1 MFSRIKPGKGEFRVF
16 VAVAMAL
23 ALTGTVGAETWK
35 ARDLKYTIARAG
47 LRIGPFR
54 IQPVLYLTDAGFDSN
69 IYGQT
74 DRPVRDYW
82 LQAGPGVSVYLPFR
96 KKIVFSLTE
105 SPRYVYFFN
114 TTRER
119 AWNNYLKGDVSFLFN
134 KIFLNGGFIYNNYKY
149 RYPFEIDIWPRLKET
164 GAFGSILYQVSKRT
178 SFSVAARTTSSAFEN
193 LEAEFQNLKVRLSR
207 REDYLTISG
216 YYQVTPRVMFN
227 VSGEYGRIEFVDPTW
242 SFGDSQ
248 TWAGYGGIDFSPGG
262 KIRGN
267 IKLGYKKLAAL
278 ALGRKGFEGVVGS
291 STLSA
296 RIFRAL
302 TVRGQYGRDVY
313 YSAWYD
319 NALFVSNRCG
329 AGVSLYLISRKV
341 RLDYDYII
349 NRQSYSWQGGEVPTS
364 GGAEPRIDQDYQIAG
379 VFFRLRE
386 NIGIGIRGG
395 TYVWRYSAN
404 SAKARRAFIGLN
416 LTYDY

>member
-1 MFSRIKPGKGEFRVF
+1 MFSRIKPGIAEFCVF
-16 VAVAMAL
+16 AAVAMAL

-54 IQPVLYLTDAGFDSN
+54 IQPVLYLTDAGYDSN

-114 TTRER
+114 TARER

-178 SFSVAARTTSSAFEN
+178 SFSVAARTTSYAFEN
-193 LEAEFQNLKVRLSR
+193 LEAEPEGRLPDDLGLLPSHAAGHVQRQRGIRPDRVRRSNLELR
-207 REDYLTISG
+207 RFAEL
-216 YYQVTPRVMFN
+216 
-227 VSGEYGRIEFVDPTW
+227 
-242 SFGDSQ
+242 
-248 TWAGYGGIDFSPGG
+248 GGIRRDRLQPW
-262 KIRGN
+262 
-267 IKLGYKKLAAL
+267 
-278 ALGRKGFEGVVGS
+278 RKNP
-291 STLSA
+291 
-296 RIFRAL
+296 
-302 TVRGQYGRDVY
+302 GQY
-313 YSAWYD
+313 
-319 NALFVSNRCG
+319 
-329 AGVSLYLISRKV
+329 
-341 RLDYDYII
+341 
-349 NRQSYSWQGGEVPTS
+349 
-364 GGAEPRIDQDYQIAG
+364 
-379 VFFRLRE
+379 
-386 NIGIGIRGG
+386 
-395 TYVWRYSAN
+395 
-404 SAKARRAFIGLN
+404 
-416 LTYDY
+416 

>member
-1 MFSRIKPGKGEFRVF
+1 
-16 VAVAMAL
+16 
-23 ALTGTVGAETWK
+23 
-35 ARDLKYTIARAG
+35 
-47 LRIGPFR
+47 
-54 IQPVLYLTDAGFDSN
+54 
-69 IYGQT
+69 
-74 DRPVRDYW
+74 
-82 LQAGPGVSVYLPFR
+82 
-96 KKIVFSLTE
+96 
-105 SPRYVYFFN
+105 
-114 TTRER
+114 
-119 AWNNYLKGDVSFLFN
+119 
-134 KIFLNGGFIYNNYKY
+134 
-149 RYPFEIDIWPRLKET
+149 
-164 GAFGSILYQVSKRT
+164 
-178 SFSVAARTTSSAFEN
+178 
-193 LEAEFQNLKVRLSR
+193 
-207 REDYLTISG
+207 
-216 YYQVTPRVMFN
+216 MFN

-341 RLDYDYII
+341 RLDYDYNF
-349 NRQSYSWQGGEVPTS
+349 NRSSYSWKGGAVPTS
-364 GGAEPRIDQDYQIAG
+364 GGAEPRIDQDYQIVG
-379 VFFRLRE
+379 VYFRLRE
-386 NIGIGIRGG
+386 NIGIGVRGG
-395 TYVWRYSAN
+395 TYVWRYSFY
-404 SAKARRAFIGLN
+404 SAEARRTFIGLN